1 MAFRPMFRPVL
12 ILAALLLQAPSPALA
27 SAELARSKICLG
39 CHAIDKQQIGP
50 SFKAVAQRYAGQPDA
65 AAKLAQK
72 IMNGGKGVWG
82 AVPMPANPKL
92 TADEARRLA
101 EWVLTVK

>member
-1 MAFRPMFRPVL
+1 MSRLAL
-12 ILAALLLQAPSPALA
+12 ILTALSLPLAPVPA
-27 SAELARSKICLG
+27 SASLELARSKICLG
-39 CHAIDKQQIGP
+39 CHAIDKSQIGP

-65 AAKLAQK
+65 VVKLAGK
-72 IMNGGKGVWG
+72 IQNGGKGVWG